1 MRETLWPF
9 SPFTPLL
16 FVLMLTET
24 RAMAGLRT
32 TGYFWAVLF
41 RKESSGEKAV
51 AVLAA
56 VPRYLFPLIP
66 QRRVKPKVPK
76 PEDSMAPPHT
86 PTQNPF
92 SPSLFCCTD
101 YYGGR
106 SPRPHSLFSS
116 AGESP
121 PFPFEGG
128 RLGWLS
134 LAVRQTRGER
144 EERDIRRPLRP
155 FQPSSSPSGRGK
167 GRFPPSEKTPFH
179 FPVGGQEGKT
189 EKKILILCLKDLE
202 NRERAASCKGGGR
215 RERLAK

>member
-9 SPFTPLL
+9 SPFTPLI

-24 RAMAGLRT
+24 RARAGLRT

-121 PFPFEGG
+121 PS
-128 RLGWLS
+128 LS
-134 LAVRQTRGER
+134 
-144 EERDIRRPLRP
+144 
-155 FQPSSSPSGRGK
+155 RGK
-167 GRFPPSEKTPFH
+167 ARMAVTC
-179 FPVGGQEGKT
+179 GQA
-189 EKKILILCLKDLE
+189 
-202 NRERAASCKGGGR
+202 NKG
-215 RERLAK
+215 

>member
-24 RAMAGLRT
+24 RARAGLRT

-121 PFPFEGG
+121 PS
-128 RLGWLS
+128 LS
-134 LAVRQTRGER
+134 RGEGSDGCHLRSGKQGVKEKR
-144 EERDIRRPLRP
+144 EISAAP
-155 FQPSSSPSGRGK
+155 FALFSLPPFPPSGRGK

-189 EKKILILCLKDLE
+189 EKKSSYCV
-202 NRERAASCKGGGR
+202 
-215 RERLAK
+215 